1 MIKGV
6 LKTVLVFTVQIK
18 VRVQISYL
26 LELVQVRVLVSYLLI
41 FANLIIRCMISTVL
55 ATFTD

>member
-6 LKTVLVFTVQIK
+6 LKAVLVFTVQ
-18 VRVQISYL
+18 VRVQVSYL

-41 FANLIIRCMISTVL
+41 FANLIIRYMISTFL